1 MRPLGGKRLVRAAK
15 ARTVSWEAVTALST
29 AFTGVVIGVTAVA
42 GVAQLRQ
49 LRAQRRDSAAV
60 ELMRS
65 LQDSEFIRA
74 FGLIMSLPAG
84 VRADELRSRGRE
96 YTDAAFIIG
105 LRLEML
111 GVLVY
116 RGAIAFDV
124 TEDLA
129 GGGIVSMWIR
139 LKDFARATRDEQ
151 QYPMYLEWF
160 QWLAEQYER
169 RDRLQQ
175 TPAHERH
182 RSWTPG

>member
-1 MRPLGGKRLVRAAK
+1 M
-15 ARTVSWEAVTALST
+15 SWEAVTALGT
-29 AFTGVVIGVTAVA
+29 AGTTVVILVTAVA

-74 FGLIMSLPAG
+74 FGLLIQLPAG
-84 VRADELRSRGRE
+84 VAAGDLRSRGSD
-96 YTDAAFIIG
+96 YLNAAFVIG

-111 GVLVY
+111 GVLVH

-129 GGGIVSMWIR
+129 GGGIVSMWLR
-139 LKDFARATRDEQ
+139 LKDFAQATREEQ
-151 QYPMYLEWF
+151 RYPMYLEWF
-160 QWLAEQYER
+160 QWLAEQYEK
-169 RDRLQQ
+169 RDRLHQQ
-175 TPAHERH
+175 PAFERH
-182 RSWTPG
+182 RAWVPPSD